1 VFSYFPADFEVPG
14 VPGVAGPEFGILS
27 ATTALRRANFV
38 NTLLFTGIRPSTT
51 NTNAPVGTSL
61 KIDSLYPVASD
72 ATRLVDEVNLR
83 LLGGSVSASMRTSM
97 ITAVSAVSAFNPK
110 LRIQQAIYL
119 AATSSQFQVQR

>member
-27 ATTALRRANFV
+27 ASTALRRANFV
-38 NTLLFTGIRPSTT
+38 NTIVFTGITRTT
-51 NTNAPVGTSL
+51 SNTNAPDGTSL
-61 KIDSLYPVASD
+61 NFDPLYGLASD
-72 ATRLVDEVNLR
+72 PARLVDEVNMR
-83 LLGGSVSASMRTSM
+83 LMGGNVSASMRSSM
-97 ITAVSAVSAFNPK
+97 LQAVSAVTPLNAR